1 MIFAKDNLVMSS
13 LRHGPAALEDEMLLL
28 SPARVELVAC
38 DRGGSYWSAAV
49 AAVIEIVLVEVW
61 PNT

>member
-1 MIFAKDNLVMSS
+1 
-13 LRHGPAALEDEMLLL
+13 MLLL